1 MEGLL
6 GGLQGR
12 ASAEK
17 AHRDGVVSSEALHVA
32 VAEGQLPDEPRRGGV
47 PIEHHDVV
55 RLQHLRDLAR
65 DVRHLLLDCLAHCE
79 APRDEGGEPASGQL
93 RLRWAGGMGREWQS
107 GRHRAALTD
116 ADQDG
121 HKQEPN
127 HCQHEPHQPRRL
139 RLLLRHRAAV
149 QHKQLRAP
157 QRLW

>member
-1 MEGLL
+1 MVLFRVKPSTSRLPRDSSRMSRGAEEFQLSTTMWSVSSTCVIWLVTFATCCSIVWLTVRRQGMK
-6 GGLQGR
+6 GGSR
-12 ASAEK
+12 RVVSFASA
-17 AHRDGVVSSEALHVA
+17 G
-32 VAEGQLPDEPRRGGV
+32 P
-47 PIEHHDVV
+47 VV
-55 RLQHLRDLAR
+55 R
-65 DVRHLLLDCLAHCE
+65 
-79 APRDEGGEPASGQL
+79 GE
-93 RLRWAGGMGREWQS
+93 S
-107 GRHRAALTD
+107 GRVAGTALTD